1 MCANPKLSDASEAC
15 CEQLDQYRAT
25 RNYSFDGERMRRDTA
40 RNKCAAVNRDICDFS
55 RVVGDRHK
63 TSIYYWTSDDCDI
76 KVKVN
81 VEGMVTIVH
90 QPSDST
96 KLVSHVDE
104 SNENYFRVYWKENEF
119 PTASIECGECELMS
133 DGSCLCETVVAERQ
147 VFNRA
152 PRSKGK
158 ILEKLFIGALG
169 PDSFE
174 PNKYTMTYDS
184 GTGVKTYVS
193 NGNYGLDT
201 IFSFVDDKGRQFR
214 LKNSAEMVIVK
225 GGDYLFRNAPHFMNF
240 VPTEATKR
248 LVLFTC

>member
-1 MCANPKLSDASEAC
+1 VSVPCVYQAFYEGGVKISPQYRWDPVMCANPKLSDASEAC
-15 CEQLDQYRAT
+15 CEQLDQYWAT

-40 RNKCAAVNRDICDFS
+40 RNKCLAVNRDICDFS

-63 TSIYYWTSDDCDI
+63 TSIYYWTSDDCQI

-104 SNENYFRVYWKENEF
+104 PNENYFRVYWKENEF

-184 GTGVKTYVS
+184 GMDAKTYVS
-193 NGNYGLDT
+193 NGSYVLDT
-201 IFSFVDDKGRQFR
+201 IFSYAMTREG
-214 LKNSAEMVIVK
+214 
-225 GGDYLFRNAPHFMNF
+225 NF
-240 VPTEATKR
+240 D
-248 LVLFTC
+248 